1 MYSAHSLSYCLSF
14 ALLLSNVALPRSR
27 SLTYQITECWCL
39 CKCEHL
45 FGLHT
50 RKHHSSLVHCLHFF
64 ARISVCACPFEHTY
78 IHSSRLFVQNIL
90 CWCNIALHKLHAH
103 NVCRFDSCV
112 FRFHFV
118 FFVAAIISFISSFL
132 FFGVYVS
139 FA

>member
-27 SLTYQITECWCL
+27 SLTYQITECLCL

-64 ARISVCACPFEHTY
+64 ARISVCACPCEHIY
-78 IHSSRLFVQNIL
+78 IFVVAGCLFKTSCAGVIL
-90 CWCNIALHKLHAH
+90 LFINYMLTT
-103 NVCRFDSCV
+103 
-112 FRFHFV
+112 
-118 FFVAAIISFISSFL
+118 FVASIRAFFDFISYFSSL
-132 FFGVYVS
+132 L
-139 FA
+139 